1 MSERAEWRRRCVAAE
16 VALAHLQQEREGLIA
31 ITQRSPVLD
40 FHTWLEAYAATFGPL
55 TQDEYAIAQSA
66 FYFAHPGRGPQ
77 SSLMA
82 STPPTK
88 PQEPQP

>member
-1 MSERAEWRRRCVAAE
+1 MSDIIDRARRNAKVIYVA
-16 VALAHLQQEREGLIA
+16 VA
-31 ITQRSPVLD
+31 
-40 FHTWLEAYAATFGPL
+40 

-82 STPPTK
+82 STPPTET
-88 PQEPQP
+88 QETER